1 MCSNSPEATFYRKT
15 TAHKT
20 SPMKRLTLIP
30 IIAVNL
36 LMARLFAAAQQPR
49 IEDFRLDLTPPETA
63 AGQALQMR
71 AVASQAYLY
80 QLPAF
85 LHLRQLS
92 EYIQGR
98 EYCAP
103 GETPLGGW
111 VLVRN
116 LSTPKPVNT
125 MPNVDTLYGAAYVW
139 LEKQGPV
146 VLTVPEI
153 TDRYY
158 SVVLHDAWFNAIDI
172 VGTRTTGGRAGSYLI
187 VPPGWKGTKPEGME
201 RVITA
206 TTPVI
211 NLYQRIYLNAR
222 DKIEDVREL
231 QDRIRLAP
239 LAAWPGQDA
248 KFPPVDDKAFRVPAL
263 RETRDPLRYF
273 EVTSGY
279 TGITPPPPGDESLL
293 ALFKTAGLGPGA
305 TLPERADLRAAI
317 AAGAADAQTV
327 LNAAISAGPFRNG
340 WRVPNPNNA
349 KPGPHSLDRAVAQL
363 VHIGVLPGEE
373 AIYYISCRNGGGELL
388 DGRKANRITF
398 TKSQLPPTEAM
409 GFWSLTLYDDRS
421 LLVDNP
427 ANRYVIRPD
436 SDGLTFS
443 EDGSLTLYLQ
453 HARPNDAPAGNWL
466 PAPDG
471 TFIVALRC
479 YLPKREA
486 FTGAWFPPAV
496 STYP

>member
-1 MCSNSPEATFYRKT
+1 M
-15 TAHKT
+15 
-20 SPMKRLTLIP
+20 
-30 IIAVNL
+30 
-36 LMARLFAAAQQPR
+36 LMPAGAALPR
-49 IEDFRLDLTPPETA
+49 IEDFRLDLTPAEA
-63 AGQALQMR
+63 DAGQALQER

-85 LHLRQLS
+85 LHIRQLS

-98 EYCAP
+98 EYSAP
-103 GETPLGGW
+103 GEPPLGGW
-111 VLVRN
+111 VLVRD
-116 LSTPKPVNT
+116 LSTPKTTNT
-125 MPNVDTLYGAAYVW
+125 MPNVDTLYGAAYLW

-187 VPPGWKGTKPEGME
+187 VPPGWKGSKPEGIQ

-211 NLYQRIYLNAR
+211 NLYQRIYLSAR
-222 DKIEDVREL
+222 DKIEDVRAL
-231 QDRIRLAP
+231 QDRIRLTP
-239 LAAWPGQDA
+239 LAAWPQQDA
-248 KFPPVDDKAFRVPAL
+248 KFPAVDDKVFRLPAL

-273 EVTSGY
+273 EVTNAY
-279 TGITPPPPGDESLL
+279 TAIVPPPESDAPLL

-305 TLPERADLRAAI
+305 ALPERADLRAAI

-327 LNAAISAGPFRNG
+327 LNAEISAGPFRNG

-349 KPGPHSLDRAVAQL
+349 KAGPHSLDRAVAQL

-373 AIYYISCRNGGGELL
+373 AIYYISYRNGAGELL
-388 DGRKANRITF
+388 DGRKENRITF
-398 TKSQLPPTEAM
+398 TKGELPPICAK
-409 GFWSLTLYDDRS
+409 GFWSLTMYDEKS

-427 ANRYVIRPD
+427 VNRYVIRPD
-436 SDGLTFS
+436 SDGLTLGG
-443 EDGSLTLYLQ
+443 DGSLTLYLQ
-453 HARPNDAPAGNWL
+453 HESPRGVPAGNWL
-466 PAPDG
+466 PAPEG

-479 YLPKREA
+479 YLPKPEA
-486 FTGAWFPPAV
+486 VSGTWFPPAI
-496 STYP
+496 STQP